1 MKALVM
7 YESMFG
13 NTETV
18 ARAVAEGMAGQFEVT
33 VADVRTMPRAFGMD
47 VIVLGGPTHAFGMSR
62 PSSRQDAVR
71 QGAERAGAVD
81 VGLREWLDLSPQLT
95 GLAAAVFDT
104 KVDRPLTGSAGR
116 KATRGLRRLGCRM
129 IVPVESFHV
138 TGTPGPL
145 ADGERERARRWGE
158 VVAGAAAEARHRV

>member
-18 ARAVAEGMAGQFEVT
+18 ARAVADGMAGQFEVT

-47 VIVLGGPTHAFGMSR
+47 VIVVGGPTHAFGMSR
-62 PSSRQDAVR
+62 PATRQDALR
-71 QGAERAGAVD
+71 QGAQREGVVD
-81 VGLREWLDLSPQLT
+81 VGLREWLDTSPQLT
-95 GLAAAVFDT
+95 GIAAAAFDT
-104 KVDRPLTGSAGR
+104 KVDKPFTGSAGR
-116 KATRGLRRLGCRM
+116 KADRRLHRLGCRVL
-129 IVPVESFHV
+129 VPAESFHV
-138 TGTPGPL
+138 GGTPGPL

-158 VVAGAAAEARHRV
+158 AVAAAAVTALHRI